1 MIQLSI
7 PSPSTGVIYLGPLPL
22 RAYSLFIIL
31 GIFVAIWLGNKR
43 WIARGGKLSQV
54 SDIAIFAVPFGI
66 IGGRIYHV
74 ATDWEKYFGPGQN
87 WVDAL
92 KIWNGGLGIWG
103 AILFGGVGAWI
114 GCKYYK
120 IYLPPL
126 ADALAPGIIFAQA
139 IGRMGNY
146 FNQELFGKPTDL
158 SWGLEIAEKY
168 RPQGFESFS
177 TFHPTFLYEILW
189 NVAIGFALIYIDRK
203 FKLGHGRVFALYASL
218 YSVGRLF
225 IENMRIDEARIILGF
240 RFNVFTSLLVIVGG
254 LVYFVI
260 SNKTR
265 PGRDKDLFMRSAS
278 E

>member
-43 WIARGGKLSQV
+43 WIAKGGKPGQV
-54 SDIAIFAVPFGI
+54 SDVAIFAVPFGI

-74 ATDWEKYFGPGQN
+74 ATDWEKYFGSGQN
-87 WVDAL
+87 WIDAL

-120 IYLPPL
+120 IYLPPF
-126 ADALAPGIIFAQA
+126 ADAIAPGIIFAQA
-139 IGRMGNY
+139 IGRLGNY

-158 SWGLEIAEKY
+158 AWGLEIAEKF
-168 RPQGFESFS
+168 RPQGFESFA
-177 TFHPTFLYEILW
+177 TFHPTFLYEIIW
-189 NVAIGFALIYIDRK
+189 NVFIGFGLIYFDRK
-203 FKLGHGRVFALYASL
+203 YKIGHGRLFALYVSL
-218 YSVGRLF
+218 YSLGRLF
-225 IENMRIDEARIILGF
+225 IEILRIDEARLILGF
-240 RFNVFTSLLVIVGG
+240 RFNVFTSLVVIVGG
-254 LVYFVI
+254 LIYFVI
-260 SNKTR
+260 SNKSK
-265 PGRDKDLFMRSAS
+265 PGIDKELFRRSA
-278 E
+278 

>member
-43 WIARGGKLSQV
+43 WIAKGGKPGQV
-54 SDIAIFAVPFGI
+54 SDVALFAVPFGI

-74 ATDWEKYFGPGQN
+74 ATDWEKYFGSGQN
-87 WVDAL
+87 WIDAL

-120 IYLPPL
+120 IYLPPF
-126 ADALAPGIIFAQA
+126 ADAIAPGIIFAQA
-139 IGRMGNY
+139 IGRLGNY

-158 SWGLEIAEKY
+158 AWGLEIAEKF
-168 RPQGFESFS
+168 RPQGFESFA
-177 TFHPTFLYEILW
+177 TFHPTFLYEIIW
-189 NVAIGFALIYIDRK
+189 NVFIGFGLIYFDRK
-203 FKLGHGRVFALYASL
+203 YKIGHGRLFALYVSL
-218 YSVGRLF
+218 YSLGRLF
-225 IENMRIDEARIILGF
+225 IENLRIDEARLLLGF
-240 RFNVFTSLLVIVGG
+240 RFNVFTSLVVIVGG
-254 LVYFVI
+254 LIYFI
-260 SNKTR
+260 MSNKSK
-265 PGRDKDLFMRSAS
+265 PGIDKELFRRSA
-278 E
+278 

>member
-43 WIARGGKLSQV
+43 WIAKGGKPGQV
-54 SDIAIFAVPFGI
+54 SDVALFAVPFGI

-74 ATDWEKYFGPGQN
+74 ATDWEKYFGSGQN
-87 WVDAL
+87 WIDAL

-126 ADALAPGIIFAQA
+126 ADAIAPGIIFAQA
-139 IGRMGNY
+139 IGRLGNY
-146 FNQELFGKPTDL
+146 FNQELFGEPTDL
-158 SWGLEIAEKY
+158 AWGLEIAEKF

-177 TFHPTFLYEILW
+177 TFHPTFLYEIIW
-189 NVAIGFALIYIDRK
+189 NVLIGFGLIYLDRK
-203 FKLGHGRVFALYASL
+203 YKIGHGRLFALYVSL
-218 YSVGRLF
+218 YSLGRLF
-225 IENMRIDEARIILGF
+225 IENLRIDEARLILGF
-240 RFNVFTSLLVIVGG
+240 RFNVFTSLVVIVGG
-254 LVYFVI
+254 LIYFVI
-260 SNKTR
+260 SNRSK
-265 PGRDKDLFMRSAS
+265 PGIDKELFRRSA
-278 E
+278 

>member
-1 MIQLSI
+1 LISLSI
-7 PSPSTGVIYLGPLPL
+7 PSPSTGVIYLGPIPL

-43 WIARGGKLSQV
+43 WIARGGKLGQV

-87 WVDAL
+87 WIEAL

-103 AILFGGVGAWI
+103 AIFFGGVGAWI

-146 FNQELFGKPTDL
+146 FNQELFGRPTDL
-158 SWGLEIAEKY
+158 SWGLEIAERY
-168 RPQGFESFS
+168 RPKGFESFS

-189 NVAIGFALIYIDRK
+189 NVAIGFALIYIDRR
-203 FKLGHGRVFALYASL
+203 FKLGHGRVFALYVSL
-218 YSVGRLF
+218 YSLGRLF

-240 RFNVFTSLLVIVGG
+240 RFNVFTSLLIIVGG

-260 SNKTR
+260 SSKTK
-265 PGRDKDLFMRSAS
+265 PGRDTNLFRRSA
-278 E
+278 

>member
-43 WIARGGKLSQV
+43 WIAKGGKPGQV
-54 SDIAIFAVPFGI
+54 SDVAIFAVPFGI

-74 ATDWEKYFGPGQN
+74 ATDWEKYFGSGQN
-87 WVDAL
+87 WIDAL

-120 IYLPPL
+120 IYLPPF
-126 ADALAPGIIFAQA
+126 ADAIAPGIIFAQA
-139 IGRMGNY
+139 IGRLGNY

-158 SWGLEIAEKY
+158 AWGLEIAEKF
-168 RPQGFESFS
+168 RPQGFESFA
-177 TFHPTFLYEILW
+177 TFHPTFLYEIIW
-189 NVAIGFALIYIDRK
+189 NVLIGFGLIYFDRK
-203 FKLGHGRVFALYASL
+203 YKIGHGRLFALYVSL
-218 YSVGRLF
+218 YSLGRLF
-225 IENMRIDEARIILGF
+225 IENLRIDEARLILGF
-240 RFNVFTSLLVIVGG
+240 RFNVFTSLVVIVGG
-254 LVYFVI
+254 LIYFVI
-260 SNKTR
+260 SNRSK
-265 PGRDKDLFMRSAS
+265 PGKDKELFRRSA
-278 E
+278 

>member
-43 WIARGGKLSQV
+43 WIAKGGKPGQV
-54 SDIAIFAVPFGI
+54 SDVALFAVPFGI

-74 ATDWEKYFGPGQN
+74 ATDWEKYFGSGQN
-87 WVDAL
+87 WIDAL

-120 IYLPPL
+120 IYLPPF
-126 ADALAPGIIFAQA
+126 ADAIAPGIIFAQA
-139 IGRMGNY
+139 IGRLGNY

-158 SWGLEIAEKY
+158 AWGLEIAEKF
-168 RPQGFESFS
+168 RPQGFESFA
-177 TFHPTFLYEILW
+177 TFHPTFLYEIIW
-189 NVAIGFALIYIDRK
+189 NVLIGFGLIYLDRK
-203 FKLGHGRVFALYASL
+203 YKIGHGRLFALYVSL
-218 YSVGRLF
+218 YSLGRLF
-225 IENMRIDEARIILGF
+225 IENLRIDEARLVLGF
-240 RFNVFTSLLVIVGG
+240 RFNVFTSLVVIVGG
-254 LVYFVI
+254 LIYFVI
-260 SNKTR
+260 SNRSK
-265 PGRDKDLFMRSAS
+265 PGIDKELFRRSV
-278 E
+278 

>member
-7 PSPSTGVIYLGPLPL
+7 PSPSTGVIYLGPLPV

-43 WIARGGKLSQV
+43 WIAKGGKPGQV
-54 SDIAIFAVPFGI
+54 SDVALFAVPFGI

-74 ATDWEKYFGPGQN
+74 ATDWEKYFGSGQN
-87 WVDAL
+87 WIDAL

-120 IYLPPL
+120 IYLPPF
-126 ADALAPGIIFAQA
+126 ADAIAPGIIFAQA
-139 IGRMGNY
+139 IGRLGNY

-158 SWGLEIAEKY
+158 AWGLEIAEKF

-177 TFHPTFLYEILW
+177 TFHPTFLYEIIW
-189 NVAIGFALIYIDRK
+189 NVLIGFGLIYLDRK
-203 FKLGHGRVFALYASL
+203 YKIGHGRLFALYVSL
-218 YSVGRLF
+218 YSLGRLF
-225 IENMRIDEARIILGF
+225 IENLRIDEARLILGF
-240 RFNVFTSLLVIVGG
+240 RFNVFTSLVVIVGG
-254 LVYFVI
+254 LIYFVI
-260 SNKTR
+260 SNRSK
-265 PGRDKDLFMRSAS
+265 PGIDKELFRRSA
-278 E
+278 

>member
-43 WIARGGKLSQV
+43 WIAKGGKPGQV
-54 SDIAIFAVPFGI
+54 SDVAIFAVPFGI

-74 ATDWEKYFGPGQN
+74 ATDWEKYFGSGQN
-87 WVDAL
+87 WIDAL

-120 IYLPPL
+120 IYLPPF
-126 ADALAPGIIFAQA
+126 ADAIAPGIIFAQA
-139 IGRMGNY
+139 IGRLGNY

-158 SWGLEIAEKY
+158 AWGLEIAEKF
-168 RPQGFESFS
+168 RPQGFESFA
-177 TFHPTFLYEILW
+177 TFHPTFLYEIIWSVL
-189 NVAIGFALIYIDRK
+189 IGFGLIYLDRK
-203 FKLGHGRVFALYASL
+203 YKIGHGRLFALYVSL
-218 YSVGRLF
+218 YSLGRLF
-225 IENMRIDEARIILGF
+225 IENLRIDEARLILGF
-240 RFNVFTSLLVIVGG
+240 RFNVFTSLVVIVGG
-254 LVYFVI
+254 LIYFFI
-260 SNKTR
+260 SNRSK
-265 PGRDKDLFMRSAS
+265 PGIDKELFRRSA
-278 E
+278 

>member
-43 WIARGGKLSQV
+43 WIAKGGKPGQV
-54 SDIAIFAVPFGI
+54 SDVALFAVPFGI

-74 ATDWEKYFGPGQN
+74 ATDWEKYFGSGQN
-87 WVDAL
+87 WIDAL

-120 IYLPPL
+120 IYLPPF
-126 ADALAPGIIFAQA
+126 ADAIAPGIIFAQA
-139 IGRMGNY
+139 IGRLGNY

-158 SWGLEIAEKY
+158 AWGLEIAEKF
-168 RPQGFESFS
+168 RPQGFESFA
-177 TFHPTFLYEILW
+177 TFHPTFLYEIIW
-189 NVAIGFALIYIDRK
+189 NVLIGFGLIYLDRK
-203 FKLGHGRVFALYASL
+203 YKIGHGRLFALYVSL
-218 YSVGRLF
+218 YSLGRLF
-225 IENMRIDEARIILGF
+225 IENLRIDEARLVLGF
-240 RFNVFTSLLVIVGG
+240 RFNVFTSLVVIVGG
-254 LVYFVI
+254 LIYFFI
-260 SNKTR
+260 SNRSK
-265 PGRDKDLFMRSAS
+265 PGKDKELFRRSA
-278 E
+278 

>member
-1 MIQLSI
+1 LIQLSI

-43 WIARGGKLSQV
+43 WIAKGGKPGQV
-54 SDIAIFAVPFGI
+54 SDVALFAVPFGI

-74 ATDWEKYFGPGQN
+74 ATDWEKYFGSGQN
-87 WVDAL
+87 WIDAL

-120 IYLPPL
+120 IYLPPF
-126 ADALAPGIIFAQA
+126 ADAIAPGIIFAQA
-139 IGRMGNY
+139 IGRLGNY

-158 SWGLEIAEKY
+158 AWGLEIAEKF

-189 NVAIGFALIYIDRK
+189 NVLVGFGLIYLDRK
-203 FKLGHGRVFALYASL
+203 YKIGHGRLFALYVSL
-218 YSVGRLF
+218 YSLGRLF
-225 IENMRIDEARIILGF
+225 IENLRIDEARLILGF
-240 RFNVFTSLLVIVGG
+240 RFNVFTSLVVIVGG
-254 LVYFVI
+254 LIYFVI
-260 SNKTR
+260 SNRSK
-265 PGRDKDLFMRSAS
+265 PGIDKELFRRSA
-278 E
+278 

>member
-43 WIARGGKLSQV
+43 WIAKGGKPGQV
-54 SDIAIFAVPFGI
+54 SDVALFAVPFGI

-74 ATDWEKYFGPGQN
+74 ATDWEKYFGSGQN
-87 WVDAL
+87 WIDAL

-120 IYLPPL
+120 IYLPPF
-126 ADALAPGIIFAQA
+126 ADAIAPGIIFAQA
-139 IGRMGNY
+139 IGRLGNY

-158 SWGLEIAEKY
+158 AWGLEIAEKF

-177 TFHPTFLYEILW
+177 TFHPTFLYEIIW
-189 NVAIGFALIYIDRK
+189 NVLIGFGLIYLDRK
-203 FKLGHGRVFALYASL
+203 YKIGHGRLFALYVSL
-218 YSVGRLF
+218 YSLGRLF
-225 IENMRIDEARIILGF
+225 IENLRIDEARLILGF
-240 RFNVFTSLLVIVGG
+240 RFNVFTSLVVIVGG
-254 LVYFVI
+254 LIYFVI
-260 SNKTR
+260 SNRSK
-265 PGRDKDLFMRSAS
+265 PGIDEELLRRSA
-278 E
+278 

>member
-43 WIARGGKLSQV
+43 WIAKGGKPGQV
-54 SDIAIFAVPFGI
+54 SDVALFAVPFGI

-74 ATDWEKYFGPGQN
+74 ATDWEKYFGSGQN
-87 WVDAL
+87 WIDAL

-120 IYLPPL
+120 IYLPPF
-126 ADALAPGIIFAQA
+126 ADAIAPGIIFAQA
-139 IGRMGNY
+139 IGRLGNY

-158 SWGLEIAEKY
+158 AWGLEIAEKF
-168 RPQGFESFS
+168 RPQGFESFA
-177 TFHPTFLYEILW
+177 TFHPTFLYEIIW
-189 NVAIGFALIYIDRK
+189 NVLIGFGLIYLDRK
-203 FKLGHGRVFALYASL
+203 YKIGHGRLFALYVSL
-218 YSVGRLF
+218 YSLGRLF
-225 IENMRIDEARIILGF
+225 IENLRIDEARLVLGF
-240 RFNVFTSLLVIVGG
+240 RFNVFTSLVVIVGG
-254 LVYFVI
+254 LIYFVI
-260 SNKTR
+260 SNRSK
-265 PGRDKDLFMRSAS
+265 PGIDRELFRRSV
-278 E
+278 

>member
-43 WIARGGKLSQV
+43 WIAKGGKPGQV
-54 SDIAIFAVPFGI
+54 SDVAIFAVPFGI

-74 ATDWEKYFGPGQN
+74 ATDWEKYFGSGQN
-87 WVDAL
+87 WIDAL

-120 IYLPPL
+120 IYLPPF
-126 ADALAPGIIFAQA
+126 ADAIAPGIIFAQA
-139 IGRMGNY
+139 IGRVGNY

-158 SWGLEIAEKY
+158 AWGLEIAEKF
-168 RPQGFESFS
+168 RPQGFESFA
-177 TFHPTFLYEILW
+177 TFHPTFLYEIIW
-189 NVAIGFALIYIDRK
+189 NVLIGFGLIYLDRK
-203 FKLGHGRVFALYASL
+203 YKIGHGRLFALYVSL
-218 YSVGRLF
+218 YSLGRLF
-225 IENMRIDEARIILGF
+225 IENLRIDEARLILGF
-240 RFNVFTSLLVIVGG
+240 RFNVFTSLVVIVGG
-254 LVYFVI
+254 LIYFVI
-260 SNKTR
+260 SNRSK
-265 PGRDKDLFMRSAS
+265 PGIDKELFRRSA
-278 E
+278 

>member
-43 WIARGGKLSQV
+43 WIAKGGKPGQV
-54 SDIAIFAVPFGI
+54 SDVALFAVPFGI

-74 ATDWEKYFGPGQN
+74 ATDWEKYFGSGQN
-87 WVDAL
+87 WIDAL

-120 IYLPPL
+120 IYLPPF
-126 ADALAPGIIFAQA
+126 ADAIAPGIIFAQA
-139 IGRMGNY
+139 IGRLGNY

-158 SWGLEIAEKY
+158 AWGLEIAEKF

-177 TFHPTFLYEILW
+177 TFHPTFLYEIIWSVL
-189 NVAIGFALIYIDRK
+189 IGFGLIYLDRK
-203 FKLGHGRVFALYASL
+203 SKSGHGRLFALYVSL
-218 YSVGRLF
+218 YSLGRLF
-225 IENMRIDEARIILGF
+225 IENLRIDEARLILGF
-240 RFNVFTSLLVIVGG
+240 RFNVFTSLVVIVGG
-254 LVYFVI
+254 LIYFVI
-260 SNKTR
+260 SNRSK
-265 PGRDKDLFMRSAS
+265 PGIDKELFRRSA
-278 E
+278 

>member
-43 WIARGGKLSQV
+43 WIAKGGKPGQV
-54 SDIAIFAVPFGI
+54 SDVALFAVPFGI

-74 ATDWEKYFGPGQN
+74 ATDWEKYFGSGQN
-87 WVDAL
+87 WIDAL

-120 IYLPPL
+120 IYLPPF
-126 ADALAPGIIFAQA
+126 ADAIAPGIIFAQA
-139 IGRMGNY
+139 IGRLGNY

-158 SWGLEIAEKY
+158 AWGLEIAEKF

-177 TFHPTFLYEILW
+177 TFHPTFLYEIIW
-189 NVAIGFALIYIDRK
+189 NVLVGFGLIYLDRK
-203 FKLGHGRVFALYASL
+203 YKIGHGRLFALYVSL
-218 YSVGRLF
+218 YSLGRLF
-225 IENMRIDEARIILGF
+225 IENLRIDEARLILGF
-240 RFNVFTSLLVIVGG
+240 RFNVFTSLVVIVGG
-254 LVYFVI
+254 LIYFVI
-260 SNKTR
+260 SNRSK
-265 PGRDKDLFMRSAS
+265 PGIDKELFRRSA
-278 E
+278 